1 MWRVIVCRSRSLP
14 HRARARAAPDRGRR
28 RASTHRDARTIE
40 LAPPVGQR
48 PVLVLLT
55 QPTAADP
62 APAGVHDQLGG
73 VAHLL
78 GTDGAHP
85 VAGDNLPRPVSAD
98 ELDFELGLGPDHV
111 AEDLARAVGVDLVK
125 TRTDRDRDAVHA
137 NQRVASSRCM
147 PVAVV
152 PCHARIGPI
161 DSSRFLLER
170 QLLAA
175 GDFGQSRQEL
185 TEAHNRDAGVSTS
198 PGVSQSKSR

>member
-1 MWRVIVCRSRSLP
+1 M
-14 HRARARAAPDRGRR
+14 
-28 RASTHRDARTIE
+28 
-40 LAPPVGQR
+40 GQR
-48 PVLVLLT
+48 PLLVLLT

-62 APAGVHDQLGG
+62 APVGDHDQLGG

-78 GTDGAHP
+78 GTDAAHP
-85 VAGDNLPRPVSAD
+85 VAGDNLARPVSAD

-111 AEDLARAVGVDLVK
+111 AEDPARAVGVDLVK

-147 PVAVV
+147 PVPVV
-152 PCHARIGPI
+152 PCHATIGPI

-175 GDFGQSRQEL
+175 GDFGQSR
-185 TEAHNRDAGVSTS
+185 
-198 PGVSQSKSR
+198 KS